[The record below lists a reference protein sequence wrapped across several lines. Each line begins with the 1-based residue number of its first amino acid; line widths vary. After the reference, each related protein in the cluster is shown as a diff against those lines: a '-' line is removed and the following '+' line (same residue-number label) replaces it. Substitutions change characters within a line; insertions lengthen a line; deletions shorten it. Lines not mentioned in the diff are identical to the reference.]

1 MSDERYKKEIVA
13 FGKKLRELRLERN
26 LIQLDFE
33 AAVGKARTEISKI
46 ENGQLNIEFFTIVR
60 LAEVLNVELR
70 TLFEPLKEN
79 TNGKD
84 KSTSEE

>member
-33 AAVGKARTEISKI
+33 ASVGKARTEISKI

-60 LAEVLNVELR
+60 LAEVLNVEIR